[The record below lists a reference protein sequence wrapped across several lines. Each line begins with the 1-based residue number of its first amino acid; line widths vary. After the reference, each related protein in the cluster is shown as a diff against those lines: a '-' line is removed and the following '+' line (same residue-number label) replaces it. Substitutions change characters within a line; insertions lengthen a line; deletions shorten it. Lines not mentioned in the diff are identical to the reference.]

1 VGHNLPGKRHRPEAR
16 LRDVEKTIGERV
28 VDAMPFLDRA
38 SDAVQP
44 KVRELVDAGGETAR
58 YVLDGVWFEVPL
70 HPVLTDVP
78 IGSWTAAIVFDGLD
92 LVSGRKA
99 MRNAADASLA
109 VGVAGGFVAAAVGL
123 SDWRYLKGGSRRMGM
138 SHALLNS
145 AGLLLNTASL
155 LLRATGRRNAGRLA
169 FLAGYS
175 LNGMGAHLGGELSYK
190 YGLRVN
196 RNAFEATGPHD
207 YVPVLDEAEL
217 SGSELRRVEV
227 DGAGVLLSRSEEDGR
242 VCAIAAT
249 CNHMGGPLEQ
259 GDREGDTVVCP
270 WHKSRFDLCN
280 GKALNGPAVF
290 PQSGYETRVREG
302 RIEVKAVEE
311 NIQEKVL

>member
-1 VGHNLPGKRHRPEAR
+1 M
-16 LRDVEKTIGERV
+16 EKTIGEIIV
-28 VDAMPFLDRA
+28 GAMPFLDKA

-44 KVRELVDAGGETAR
+44 KVQDLVDRGGTTAR
-58 YVLDGVWFEVPL
+58 NVLDGVWMEVPL

-78 IGSWTAAIVFDGLD
+78 IGSWTATLVFDGLD
-92 LVSGRKA
+92 IVSGKRA

-109 VGVAGGFVAAAVGL
+109 LGVAGGFVAAAVGF
-123 SDWRYLKGGSRRMGM
+123 SDWRYTSGGSRRMGM
-138 SHALLNS
+138 AHAMLNA
-145 AGLLLNTASL
+145 AGLALSTSSIF
-155 LLRATGRRNAGRLA
+155 LRATGRRNAGRLA

-196 RNAFEATGPHD
+196 RNAFEETGPDD
-207 YVPVLDEAEL
+207 YVPVLDEADL
-217 SGSELRRVEV
+217 GGDELRRVEV
-227 DGAGVLLSRSEEDGR
+227 DGVGVLLSRSQKDGR

-249 CNHMGGPLEQ
+249 CNHFSGPLEQ

-270 WHKSRFDLCN
+270 WHRSRFDLCN
-280 GKALNGPAVF
+280 GKAIDGPAVF

-302 RIEVKAVEE
+302 KIEVKAVEE
-311 NIQEKVL
+311 NIQEKVR

>member
-1 VGHNLPGKRHRPEAR
+1 M
-16 LRDVEKTIGERV
+16 EKTIGEYI
-28 VDAMPFLDRA
+28 VDAMPFLDKA

-44 KVRELVDAGGETAR
+44 KVEELVDEGGPLAR
-58 YVLDGVWFEVPL
+58 YILDGVWFEVPL

-78 IGSWTAAIVFDGLD
+78 IGSWTAALVFDGLD
-92 LVSGRKA
+92 LVSGKTA

-109 VGVAGGFVAAAVGL
+109 FGVAGGFLAAAVGL
-123 SDWRYLKGGSRRMGM
+123 SDWRYTSGGSRRMGM
-138 SHALLNS
+138 AHAILNS
-145 AGLLLNTASL
+145 AGLALNTASL

-196 RNAFEATGPHD
+196 RNTFEATGPHD
-207 YVPVLDEAEL
+207 FVPVLDEADL
-217 SGSELRRVEV
+217 GQGELRRVEA
-227 DGAGVLLSRSEEDGR
+227 DGAGVLLSRSGEDGR

-270 WHKSRFDLCN
+270 WHKSRFDLCS
-280 GKALNGPAVF
+280 GKVLNGPAVF
-290 PQSGYETRVREG
+290 PQSGYETRVRDG
-302 RIEVKAVEE
+302 KIEVRAVGE
-311 NIQEKVL
+311 NIQEKVT

>member
-1 VGHNLPGKRHRPEAR
+1 
-16 LRDVEKTIGERV
+16 VEKTIGERV

-44 KVRELVDAGGETAR
+44 KVQELVDAGGETAR

-99 MRNAADASLA
+99 MRNAADASLV

-227 DGAGVLLSRSEEDGR
+227 DGAGVLLSRSEKDGR

-290 PQSGYETRVREG
+290 PQSGYLTRVREG
-302 RIEVKAVEE
+302 KIEVKAVEE
-311 NIQEKVL
+311 NIQEKIT

>member
-1 VGHNLPGKRHRPEAR
+1 M
-16 LRDVEKTIGERV
+16 EKTIGENI
-28 VDAMPFLDRA
+28 VDAIPFLDRA

-44 KVRELVDAGGETAR
+44 RVQDLVDRGGATAR
-58 YVLDGVWFEVPL
+58 NALDGVWMEVPL

-78 IGSWTAAIVFDGLD
+78 IGAWTAALVFDGLD
-92 LVSGRKA
+92 LLGGKTA
-99 MRNAADASLA
+99 MRHAADASLA
-109 VGVAGGFVAAAVGL
+109 LGVAGGFAAAAVGF
-123 SDWRYLKGGSRRMGM
+123 SDWRYTSGGSRRMGM
-138 SHALLNS
+138 AHAILNA
-145 AGLLLNTASL
+145 AGLALSTSSL
-155 LLRATGRRNAGRLA
+155 VLRATGRRNAGRLA

-196 RNAFEATGPHD
+196 RNTFEATGPHD
-207 YVPVLDEAEL
+207 FVPVLDEADL
-217 SGSELRRVEV
+217 GQDELRRVEV
-227 DGAGVLLSRSEEDGR
+227 DGAGILLSRSEQDGR

-259 GDREGDTVVCP
+259 GDRDGDTVVCP

-280 GKALNGPAVF
+280 GRVIDGPAVF

-302 RIEVKAVEE
+302 RIEVKAVHE
-311 NIQEKVL
+311 NIQEKVR

>member
-1 VGHNLPGKRHRPEAR
+1 
-16 LRDVEKTIGERV
+16 VEKTIGERV

-44 KVRELVDAGGETAR
+44 KVQELVDAGGETAR

-99 MRNAADASLA
+99 MRNAADASLV

>member
-1 VGHNLPGKRHRPEAR
+1 M
-16 LRDVEKTIGERV
+16 EKTIGERV

-92 LVSGRKA
+92 LVSGRQA

-109 VGVAGGFVAAAVGL
+109 VGVAGGFVAAAGGL

-217 SGSELRRVEV
+217 SGGEMRRVEV
-227 DGAGVLLSRSEEDGR
+227 DGAGVLLSRSEKDGR

-270 WHKSRFDLCN
+270 WHKSRFDLCS

-290 PQSGYETRVREG
+290 PQSGYETRVRDSK
-302 RIEVKAVEE
+302 IEVRAVDE
-311 NIQEKVL
+311 NIQEKVR

>member
-1 VGHNLPGKRHRPEAR
+1 M
-16 LRDVEKTIGERV
+16 EKTIGERI

-44 KVRELVDAGGETAR
+44 KVQELVDAGGATAR

-78 IGSWTAAIVFDGLD
+78 IGSWTAALVFDGLD
-92 LVSGRKA
+92 LVSGRTA
-99 MRNAADASLA
+99 MRNAADASLT
-109 VGVAGGFVAAAVGL
+109 VGVAGGFVAAAVGF
-123 SDWRYLKGGSRRMGM
+123 SDWRYLSGGSRRMGM
-138 SHALLNS
+138 SHAVLNS

-196 RNAFEATGPHD
+196 RNAFEETGPGD
-207 YVPVLDEAEL
+207 YVPVLDEADL
-217 SGSELRRVEV
+217 SAGEMRRIEV
-227 DGAGVLLSRSEEDGR
+227 DGADVLLSRSEKDGR

-249 CNHMGGPLEQ
+249 CNHMGGPLEK

-270 WHKSRFDLCN
+270 WHLSRFDLCS
-280 GKALNGPAVF
+280 GKAINGPAVF

-311 NIQEKVL
+311 NIQEKIT

>member
-1 VGHNLPGKRHRPEAR
+1 
-16 LRDVEKTIGERV
+16 VEKTIGERV

-44 KVRELVDAGGETAR
+44 KVQELVDRGGETAR

-99 MRNAADASLA
+99 M
-109 VGVAGGFVAAAVGL
+109 
-123 SDWRYLKGGSRRMGM
+123 
-138 SHALLNS
+138 LNS
-145 AGLLLNTASL
+145 AGLLLNTGSL

-227 DGAGVLLSRSEEDGR
+227 DGAGVLLSRSEKDGR

-290 PQSGYETRVREG
+290 PQSGYLTRVREG
-302 RIEVKAVEE
+302 KIEVKAVEE
-311 NIQEKVL
+311 NIQEKIT

>member
-1 VGHNLPGKRHRPEAR
+1 M
-16 LRDVEKTIGERV
+16 EKTIGERITE
-28 VDAMPFLDRA
+28 AIPFLDKA
-38 SDAVQP
+38 ADVVQP
-44 KVRELVDAGGETAR
+44 KVQELVEKGGERAR
-58 YVLDGVWFEVPL
+58 FVLDGVWFEAPL

-78 IGSWTAAIVFDGLD
+78 VGSWTAAIVFDGLD
-92 LVSGRKA
+92 LVSGKKA

-109 VGVAGGFVAAAVGL
+109 VGVAGGFLAAIVGL

-138 SHALLNS
+138 AHAM
-145 AGLLLNTASL
+145 LNTAGLTLNTTSL
-155 LLRATGRRNAGRLA
+155 LLRARGRRNAGRMA

-196 RNAFEATGPHD
+196 RNTFEATGPHD
-207 YVPVLDEAEL
+207 YAPVLDEAEL
-217 SGSELRRVEV
+217 SSGEMRRVEI
-227 DGAGVLLSRSEEDGR
+227 DGAGVLLSRSEKDGR

-302 RIEVKAVEE
+302 KIEVKAVEE
-311 NIQEKVL
+311 NIQEKVT

>member
-1 VGHNLPGKRHRPEAR
+1 
-16 LRDVEKTIGERV
+16 VEKTIGERI
-28 VDAMPFLDRA
+28 VDAMPFLDKA

-109 VGVAGGFVAAAVGL
+109 VGVAGG
-123 SDWRYLKGGSRRMGM
+123 SSPRRSGSRTGATSR
-138 SHALLNS
+138 AAR
-145 AGLLLNTASL
+145 AGWAWPTPCSTPPGFSSTPRSL

-190 YGLRVN
+190 YGLRGQPQ
-196 RNAFEATGPHD
+196 RLRGHRPPRLRPRPRRGRA
-207 YVPVLDEAEL
+207 LR
-217 SGSELRRVEV
+217 SEMRRVEV
-227 DGAGVLLSRSEEDGR
+227 DGAGVLLSRSEKTAGS
-242 VCAIAAT
+242 A
-249 CNHMGGPLEQ
+249 P
-259 GDREGDTVVCP
+259 
-270 WHKSRFDLCN
+270 
-280 GKALNGPAVF
+280 
-290 PQSGYETRVREG
+290 
-302 RIEVKAVEE
+302 
-311 NIQEKVL
+311 

>member
-145 AGLLLNTASL
+145 AGLLFNTASL

-217 SGSELRRVEV
+217 SRSELRRVEV
-227 DGAGVLLSRSEEDGR
+227 DGASVLLSRSEKDGR

-290 PQSGYETRVREG
+290 PQSGYLTRVREG
-302 RIEVKAVEE
+302 KIEVKAVEE

>member
-1 VGHNLPGKRHRPEAR
+1 M
-16 LRDVEKTIGERV
+16 EKTIGEIIV
-28 VDAMPFLDRA
+28 GAMPFLDKA

-44 KVRELVDAGGETAR
+44 KVQDLVDRGGTTAR
-58 YVLDGVWFEVPL
+58 NVLDGVWMEVPL

-78 IGSWTAAIVFDGLD
+78 IGSWTATLVFDGLD
-92 LVSGRKA
+92 IVSGKRA

-109 VGVAGGFVAAAVGL
+109 LGVAGGFVAAAVGF
-123 SDWRYLKGGSRRMGM
+123 SDWRYTSGGSRRMGM
-138 SHALLNS
+138 AHAMLNA
-145 AGLLLNTASL
+145 AGLALSTSSIF
-155 LLRATGRRNAGRLA
+155 LRATGRRNAGRLA

-196 RNAFEATGPHD
+196 RNAFEGTGPDD
-207 YVPVLDEAEL
+207 YVPVLDEADL
-217 SGSELRRVEV
+217 GGDELRRVEV
-227 DGAGVLLSRSEEDGR
+227 DGVGVLLSRSQKDGR

-249 CNHMGGPLEQ
+249 CNHFSGPLEQ

-270 WHKSRFDLCN
+270 WHRSRFDLCN
-280 GKALNGPAVF
+280 GKAIDGPAVF

-311 NIQEKVL
+311 NIQEKVR

>member
-1 VGHNLPGKRHRPEAR
+1 
-16 LRDVEKTIGERV
+16 VEKTIGERI
-28 VDAMPFLDRA
+28 VDVMPFLDKA

-109 VGVAGGFVAAAVGL
+109 VGVAGGFVSAAVGL

-138 SHALLNS
+138 AHALLNS
-145 AGLLLNTASL
+145 AGLLLNTGSL

-217 SGSELRRVEV
+217 SGSELRHVEV
-227 DGAGVLLSRSEEDGR
+227 DGAGVLLSRSEKDGR

-290 PQSGYETRVREG
+290 PQSGYLTRVREG
-302 RIEVKAVEE
+302 KIEVKAVEE
-311 NIQEKVL
+311 NIQEKIT

>member
-1 VGHNLPGKRHRPEAR
+1 M
-16 LRDVEKTIGERV
+16 EKTIGERI

-44 KVRELVDAGGETAR
+44 KVRELVDRGGETAR
-58 YVLDGVWFEVPL
+58 FVLDGVWFEAPL

-78 IGSWTAAIVFDGLD
+78 IGSWTAAVVFDGLD
-92 LVSGRKA
+92 LVSGKKA

-109 VGVAGGFVAAAVGL
+109 VGVAGGFVAAVVGL
-123 SDWRYLKGGSRRMGM
+123 SDWRYLSGGSRRMGM

-145 AGLLLNTASL
+145 AGLLLNTSSL

-196 RNAFEATGPHD
+196 RNAFEATGPGD
-207 YVPVLDEAEL
+207 YVPVLDEADL

-227 DGAGVLLSRSEEDGR
+227 DGAGVLLSRSEGDGR

-249 CNHMGGPLEQ
+249 CNHMGGPLEG

-270 WHKSRFDLCN
+270 WHRSRFNLCN

-290 PQSGYETRVREG
+290 PQSGYLTRVREG
-302 RIEVKAVEE
+302 KIEVKAVAE
-311 NIQEKVL
+311 NIQEKIT